1 MFVFPSS
8 RGITEAIFAESGK
21 IFSSILLF
29 IATVRRGVKKSA
41 AIFISFDGIVSI
53 PAALFVLRQ
62 LIRFLIS
69 DGVTG
74 LKKNFSFR
82 KKFCS
87 LNFFSI
93 CFMLGWVL

>member
-1 MFVFPSS
+1 MSK
-8 RGITEAIFAESGK
+8 GITEANFAESGK
-21 IFSSILLF
+21 TFSSILLF
-29 IATVRRGVKKSA
+29 IATVGSGVKKSV
-41 AIFISFDGIVSI
+41 AIFISFRGIVSI
-53 PAALFVLRQ
+53 PGTLYVSRQ

-69 DGVTG
+69 GGVTG

-93 CFMLGWVL
+93 YFMLGWVGFLNI